1 MLLER
6 VWDYGVEGDDLC
18 CPLFVF
24 ESCLERGGIYC
35 SERRFVVEISL
46 DIFAYLILNRSVF
59 SFRREEF
66 LFNIKVIN
74 IFCTHD
80 NFIRDSLLLLFLERL
95 LNERKQMFVSFRDSK
110 VIYFEIQLNIF
121 IYQRDWD
128 ISIRIEFH
136 LKNTRTRKYIIFTT
150 CQNE

>member
-24 ESCLERGGIYC
+24 ESCLERGIYC

-80 NFIRDSLLLLFLERL
+80 NFIRDSLLLSFFRTII
-95 LNERKQMFVSFRDSK
+95 NDTKTNVRIFFRDSK

-128 ISIRIEFH
+128 ISIRIGFH
-136 LKNTRTRKYIIFTT
+136 LKNTCTTKYIIFTT

>member
-1 MLLER
+1 MLSFVRIRE
-6 VWDYGVEGDDLC
+6 
-18 CPLFVF
+18 LFRKGCNILFGTKIRGRDIPRYFCLFNF
-24 ESCLERGGIYC
+24 ESKRFFF
-35 SERRFVVEISL
+35 SKRRIVE
-46 DIFAYLILNRSVF
+46 FF
-59 SFRREEF
+59 
-66 LFNIKVIN
+66 FNIEVIN

-128 ISIRIEFH
+128 ISIRIGFH
-136 LKNTRTRKYIIFTT
+136 LKNTCTTKYIIFTT